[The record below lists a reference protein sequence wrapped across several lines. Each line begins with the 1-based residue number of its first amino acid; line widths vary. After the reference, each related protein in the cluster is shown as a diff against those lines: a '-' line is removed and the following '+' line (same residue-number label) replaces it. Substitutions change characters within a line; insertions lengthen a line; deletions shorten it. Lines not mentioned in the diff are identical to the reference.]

1 MRWEDLREEEFQ
13 DAVVRSGGL
22 CVIPIGCTEVHG
34 QHLPLGTDYF
44 QARAFAEAAAEK
56 EAAVVFPTG
65 FWLGDVGG
73 AHAIKKPSETGK
85 SGYIAISSELQMLAL
100 TEICGEI
107 ARNGFRKI
115 LFVNHHGGNNAMLD
129 YFLRA
134 YAYCETRNHA
144 VMVTN
149 AAAPEAKD
157 PARFFETVTADRQ
170 RFSYLTEEDLAV
182 MKRFAETGTGGG
194 HGDYNESVAMKY
206 IRPDITRIDRCT
218 ATSGAST
225 HRSDY
230 LRSLGVKA
238 NFAWPSNFPN
248 SFDGYDPIGAS
259 ENIGRAFVEISAE
272 HLAGIF
278 KMLKEDEDCVRMAQ
292 RLPKL

>member
-56 EAAVVFPTG
+56 EEVVIFPTG

-73 AHAIKKPSETGK
+73 THAIKNPAEAGK
-85 SGYIAISSELQMLAL
+85 SGYISISPQLQMLAL

-115 LFVNHHGGNNAMLD
+115 LILNYHGGNVAMLD

-134 YAYCETRNHA
+134 YAYEQTRDHA
-144 VMVTN
+144 VMVAFGGSPKALN
-149 AAAPEAKD
+149 
-157 PARFFETVTADRQ
+157 PALFYETVMADRQ

-218 ATSGAST
+218 ATSGTST
-225 HRSDY
+225 HRADY
-230 LRSLGVKA
+230 LREKGIKA
-238 NFAWPSNFPN
+238 QFAWPSNFPN

-259 ENIGRAFVEISAE
+259 ENIGRAFVELSAE

-292 RLPKL
+292 RLPRL